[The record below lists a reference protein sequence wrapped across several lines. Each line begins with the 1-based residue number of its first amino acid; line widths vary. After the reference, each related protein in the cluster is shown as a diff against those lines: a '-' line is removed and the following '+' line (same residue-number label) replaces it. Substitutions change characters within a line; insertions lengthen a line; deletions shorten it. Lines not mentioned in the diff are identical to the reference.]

1 MASGERKLIVEI
13 TSARALMPKDGEG
26 SSNAYCVVRSSFF
39 VSVVAHVF
47 LIFLFVLCLFVCL
60 RLASCYLPYDEY
72 GTGFAKLNVYL
83 SFLLNLPAA
92 GNLETYFGHDCC
104 CCCCCCCC
112 FVIVFLFCSC
122 AGGDGILT
130 IGKLC
135 RTRRRLR

>member
-39 VSVVAHVF
+39 VSVVAHV
-47 LIFLFVLCLFVCL
+47 LPLT
-60 RLASCYLPYDEY
+60 CYLPYDEY
-72 GTGFAKLNVYL
+72 GTGFAKLDIYL

-92 GNLETYFGHDCC
+92 GNLDTYFGHDCC
-104 CCCCCCCC
+104 CCCCRCR
-112 FVIVFLFCSC
+112 FVVVFLFCSC
-122 AGGDGILT
+122 AGGDGILS

-135 RTRRRLR
+135 RSRRRRR